1 MKIPA
6 ANEWIVIANNA
17 PGWKFVF
24 DVFEQDMFTMLSPSQ
39 GVSIDSVP
47 ALI

>member
-6 ANEWIVIANNA
+6 VNEWIVITNNV
-17 PGWKFVF
+17 PGWKVVF
-24 DVFEQDMFTMLSPSQ
+24 DVFDQDMFTMLSPSQ

>member
-1 MKIPA
+1 MIIPA
-6 ANEWIVIANNA
+6 VNQWIVIANNA
-17 PGWKFVF
+17 PGRKLVLDVF
-24 DVFEQDMFTMLSPSQ
+24 DQDMFTMLSPSQ

>member
-1 MKIPA
+1 MKIPTV
-6 ANEWIVIANNA
+6 NEWIVIANNA
-17 PGWKFVF
+17 PGWKVVF
-24 DVFEQDMFTMLSPSQ
+24 DVFDQDMFTMLSPSQ